1 MNISADWRD
10 TLIRQ
15 RNEYRSVFGL
25 GYFSSMTFAGPIK
38 IEIMSWQPFAEARA
52 LGFSLRRNS

>member
-15 RNEYRSVFGL
+15 RNEYRSVLGL
-25 GYFSSMTFAGPIK
+25 GYFLSMTFAGPIK
-38 IEIMSWQPFAEARA
+38 IMSWQPFAEARA
-52 LGFSLRRNS
+52 PGFSLRRNS